1 MSKDE
6 SDQFE
11 VVSNSS
17 ASVYERM
24 AQMAVRPTRGT
35 DFSSMS
41 REDKL
46 ALLRAILAQGIH
58 GISFSPY
65 LDGQRPGIHISE
77 QQIRDRLSIIQPYT
91 RWIRSFSCIEGN
103 QETARIAHEMG
114 LKTMVGVDLGED
126 LDENEQGL
134 ANGIAVAQAGHADI
148 FVVGNE
154 NLLRED
160 LSEQQLLDYIRRAR
174 EAVPDHVP
182 VSFVDAYFLFE
193 NHPAVAEAVDVLL
206 VNCYPFWESCAAE
219 YALLYMKEM
228 YRRAQVAANGKPVII
243 SETGWPSTGSPFGA
257 AVPSWDNALEYF
269 IRTYQWA
276 EEDGIEIFYFSSFDE
291 AWKVGAEGDVGAYW
305 GLWDKDGKLKYV

>member
-1 MSKDE
+1 
-6 SDQFE
+6 
-11 VVSNSS
+11 
-17 ASVYERM
+17 
-24 AQMAVRPTRGT
+24 
-35 DFSSMS
+35 MS

-91 RWIRSFSCIEGN
+91 RWIRSFSCLEGN

-126 LDENEQGL
+126 LDENEEGL

-257 AVPSWDNALEYF
+257 AEPSWDNALEYF
-269 IRTYQWA
+269 IRTCQWA

-305 GLWDKDGKLKYV
+305 GLWDKDGNLKYV